1 MENHIPFMER
11 ALELAA
17 LAGSLGEV
25 PVGAVVVMDGV
36 IVAEGYNRR
45 ELDASCLAHAEL
57 LALRDA
63 CQKLGRWRLNGA
75 VVYSTLEPCI
85 MCAGALLHAR
95 VEQVVYGAKDA
106 KFGGIESLYTLASDP
121 RLNHRI
127 KVLGNVLADE
137 SITLLKEFFI
147 ALRAPIV

>member
-1 MENHIPFMER
+1 MNTHIPFMER
-11 ALELAA
+11 ALELAIQ
-17 LAGSLGEV
+17 AGSLGEV

-57 LALRDA
+57 LALNHA
-63 CQKLGRWRLNGA
+63 CQKLGRWRLSGA
-75 VVYSTLEPCI
+75 TVYSTLEPCI

-95 VEQVVYGAKDA
+95 VDQLVYGAKDA
-106 KFGGIESLYTLASDP
+106 KFGGIESLYTLASDV

-127 KVLGNVLADE
+127 KVVGNVLADE
-137 SITLLKEFFI
+137 SIALLKDFFV
-147 ALRAPIV
+147 ALRTPIV